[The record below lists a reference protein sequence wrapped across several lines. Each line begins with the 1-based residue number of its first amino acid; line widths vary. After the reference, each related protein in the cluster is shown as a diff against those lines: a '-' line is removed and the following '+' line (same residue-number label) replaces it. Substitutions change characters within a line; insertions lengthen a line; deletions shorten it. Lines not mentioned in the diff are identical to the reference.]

1 MAEKGN
7 VDSLGRKIFF
17 LHPSALIQNQIIE
30 ELAQEEFEAYVAKD
44 ETKLRQLLKKHPNSI
59 VFANISDGMKENA
72 WEDWIK
78 SVMAA
83 SETAGVDIGVIVS
96 TDNANLRHKYLEQI
110 KVRCGYTVMKSDLT
124 AIIRQLIIILNS
136 VNAKGRRKYVR
147 ALTGNETNTTV
158 NFPMNGTFINGSIK
172 DISTVGFSCTFAE
185 NHEITKNSLFSDI
198 QIRLQTQLLKAEGIV
213 FGSRPEGLDKV
224 YVILFTQRTSPDV
237 KTRIRKFIH
246 NFLQSKIDAE
256 LK

>member
-1 MAEKGN
+1 MSEN
-7 VDSLGRKIFF
+7 ISLGRKIFF
-17 LHPSALIQNQIIE
+17 LHPSAIVQNQVIE

-44 ETKLRQLLKKHPNSI
+44 ETKLRQALKKYPDSI
-59 VFANISDGMKENA
+59 VFANISEGMKESA
-72 WEDWIK
+72 WGEWIK
-78 SVMAA
+78 SVMTTA
-83 SETAGVDIGVIVS
+83 ETAGVDVGVLAS
-96 TDNANLRHKYLEQI
+96 TEDPNLRNKYTVQY
-110 KVRCGYTVMKSDLT
+110 KVRCGYTVMKSDFPALMKK
-124 AIIRQLIIILNS
+124 LINILNS

-147 ALTGNETNTTV
+147 ALTSNETNTTV

-185 NHEITKNSLFSDI
+185 NHEIVKNSLFSDI

-224 YVILFTQRTSPDV
+224 YVILFTPRTSPDV

-246 NFLQSKIDAE
+246 SFLQSRMDSE